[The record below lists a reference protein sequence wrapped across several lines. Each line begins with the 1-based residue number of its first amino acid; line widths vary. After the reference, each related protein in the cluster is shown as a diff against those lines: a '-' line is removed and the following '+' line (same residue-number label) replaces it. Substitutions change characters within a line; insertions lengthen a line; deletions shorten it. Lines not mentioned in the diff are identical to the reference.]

1 MVAYSQLE
9 CERNLTD
16 NTVLSDTSLRHFFP
30 PQFLVD
36 VTVHWV
42 FLYLSSPEIHLSVC
56 QCVLTP
62 AGLSTPPSLVAFICR
77 YFTKKPIFL
86 YKVATPLFS
95 QTHTQTK
102 HAVT

>member
-1 MVAYSQLE
+1 MAYSQLE

-42 FLYLSSPEIHLSVC
+42 FF
-56 QCVLTP
+56 VLVQ
-62 AGLSTPPSLVAFICR
+62 S
-77 YFTKKPIFL
+77 
-86 YKVATPLFS
+86 
-95 QTHTQTK
+95 
-102 HAVT
+102 